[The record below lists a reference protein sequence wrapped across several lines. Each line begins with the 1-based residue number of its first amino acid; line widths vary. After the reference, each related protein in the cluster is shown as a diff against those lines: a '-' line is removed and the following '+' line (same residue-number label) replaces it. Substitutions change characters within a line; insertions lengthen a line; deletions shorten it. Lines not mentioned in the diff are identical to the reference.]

1 MNLYLY
7 GANASASASASTYSV
22 QTQCYSPSSGIAGLG
37 RPGAYNTA
45 QTLTTSPSSATGY
58 FTTSLSNLAMA
69 GCSAGNVLDI
79 LLTKS
84 STNGADHVYGAYL
97 TIVRNL

>member
-1 MNLYLY
+1 MQKTCHIFLLAALA
-7 GANASASASASTYSV
+7 GIACRA
-22 QTQCYSPSSGIAGLG
+22 QTQVDLQTKGKNIDFSAAPSIKHFKARAALLAS
-37 RPGAYNTA
+37 
-45 QTLTTSPSSATGY
+45 TGY